1 MRICEETKTRVK
13 TALLLGIGA
22 AAILF
27 FSDRPLVARLAAL
40 GLSAFGVAEILTGMR
55 VSPKWLRILLAFFAE
70 GFALAV
76 FFWKSP
82 WSLPT
87 AALVFGIGLLAFG
100 VPEVGLARQKR
111 IPRAAVCP
119 FAFLIPVLYSATY
132 QLSLLPQGRAM
143 LCAVVL
149 TCTVNDIAAY
159 FIGRRF
165 GRHRLSPHV
174 SPHKTVEGALGG
186 LCCAVGGGLLLLWIA
201 CLIFGWRANFPLA
214 AALFACIALTGQ
226 LGDLAT
232 SSLKRILGLKDFGR
246 LFPGHGGILDRFDS
260 QLFAAPAAVL
270 FSLLFGSIFLG

>member
-22 AAILF
+22 AVILF

-55 VSPKWLRILLAFFAE
+55 VFPKWLRILLAFFAE

-76 FFWKSP
+76 FFWKSS

-119 FAFLIPVLYSATY
+119 FAFLIPVLYSASY

-149 TCTVNDIAAY
+149 TCTINDIAAY

-165 GRHRLSPHV
+165 GRHRLSPHI

-186 LCCAVGGGLLLLWIA
+186 LCCAVGGGAASFVDRLSDL
-201 CLIFGWRANFPLA
+201 RLA
-214 AALFACIALTGQ
+214 GQ
-226 LGDLAT
+226 LPAGRRTFRLHRSDRPARRSGT